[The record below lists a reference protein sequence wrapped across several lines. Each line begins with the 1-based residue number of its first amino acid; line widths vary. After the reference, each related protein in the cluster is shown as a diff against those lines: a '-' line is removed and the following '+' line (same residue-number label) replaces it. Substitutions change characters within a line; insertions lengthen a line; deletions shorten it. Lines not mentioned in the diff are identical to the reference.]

1 MPGASIA
8 VLHARAQWRKCK
20 FLLEGREKEGGG
32 LFQHTQLC
40 SSGSCSC
47 ASTLVTGRPTVWYG
61 GGYRGEEVIEG
72 KKRKGSHHVKLGG
85 RAIGELARVCI

>member
-40 SSGSCSC
+40 SSRSCSC
-47 ASTLVTGRPTVWYG
+47 ASTLVTGRPTLFG
-61 GGYRGEEVIEG
+61 MEEVIEG

-85 RAIGELARVCI
+85 RAILYGELARVCI